1 MVEHREVDALVL
13 SYTHLNNYPR
23 QDDALRTLK
32 QIASLVKPIM
42 RARGWKVSQL
52 SEFYPDQHNL
62 LGLNVNHGQKI
73 LLRLRYPGDKTQFL
87 PIEQVTD
94 TMLHELCHIVHGPH
108 DGKFHALWDQLRDE
122 HEGLLM
128 KGYTGEGFL
137 SKGRK
142 LGGGGRVPMQEA
154 RRLARAAAEQRS
166 QQAIRERGSG
176 QRLGGA
182 PIQRGQDIR
191 KVITD
196 AVERRNR
203 ADRGCGS
210 TSYSDKEI
218 QTLSETA
225 TKNGFRT
232 QAEEDAANEA
242 AIAQAMWELV
252 QEDEKKK
259 HGDNYVPPSAQSPSG
274 NGGGAFYPTSGGR
287 PSTTSTPPPVPI
299 WSRPP
304 GPGDAKP
311 SESVKTTSG
320 TPTVASGWTCGTC
333 TLHNPP
339 SFLSCDACGADRPTP
354 TAGPTAPPPIEEW
367 TCGTCT
373 LLNPLTRRACDAC
386 GTVRPASVNPRQT
399 EERSSKRPR
408 TTPVAATATGRPGRP
423 LGSAD
428 LGHSRMV
435 SFRNSSSGAS
445 SRPPVAPSGP
455 AFWECSRCGNVVER
469 QWWSCGKCGNVK
481 ESSA

>member
-1 MVEHREVDALVL
+1 M
-13 SYTHLNNYPR
+13 N
-23 QDDALRTLK
+23 
-32 QIASLVKPIM
+32 
-42 RARGWKVSQL
+42 RGQR
-52 SEFYPDQHNL
+52 
-62 LGLNVNHGQKI
+62 I
-73 LLRLRYPGDKTQFL
+73 LLRLRHPGDRTQFL

-122 HEGLLM
+122 HEGLIM

-137 SKGRK
+137 GKGQV

-196 AVERRNR
+196 AVERRNTV
-203 ADRGCGS
+203 DRGCGS
-210 TSYSDKEI
+210 TNFTDKEI
-218 QTLSETA
+218 QFISETA

-232 QAEEDAANEA
+232 KAEEDAANEA
-242 AIAQAMWELV
+242 AIAQALWELV

-259 HGDNYVPPSAQSPSG
+259 HGDNYIAPSPYTPSG
-274 NGGGAFYPTSGGR
+274 NGGGAFYPPSSGG
-287 PSTTSTPPPVPI
+287 PSTSTPPQVPV

-311 SESVKTTSG
+311 SESIKVTHGSA
-320 TPTVASGWTCGTC
+320 PAASGWTCGTC
-333 TLHNPP
+333 TLHNTP
-339 SFLSCDACGADRPTP
+339 SCLSCDACGAERPSSKDGPNAP
-354 TAGPTAPPPIEEW
+354 TATEEW
-367 TCGTCT
+367 ACGTCT
-373 LLNPLTRRACDAC
+373 LLNPFTHPACDAC
-386 GTVRPASVNPRQT
+386 GTARPAGVNGRQPGD
-399 EERSSKRPR
+399 RSSKRPR
-408 TTPVAATATGRPGRP
+408 TTPVTAKAASRSSRP
-423 LGSAD
+423 LISAD
-428 LGHSRMV
+428 LNHSRMV

-445 SRPPVAPSGP
+445 SKPSAAPSGP

-469 QWWSCGKCGNVK
+469 QWWSCGNCGNVK

>member
-1 MVEHREVDALVL
+1 V
-13 SYTHLNNYPR
+13 N
-23 QDDALRTLK
+23 
-32 QIASLVKPIM
+32 
-42 RARGWKVSQL
+42 RGQR
-52 SEFYPDQHNL
+52 
-62 LGLNVNHGQKI
+62 I
-73 LLRLRYPGDKTQFL
+73 LLRLRHAGDRTQFL

-137 SKGRK
+137 GKGHK

-166 QQAIRERGSG
+166 QQATRERGSG

-196 AVERRNR
+196 AVERRN
-203 ADRGCGS
+203 AVDRGCGS
-210 TSYSDKEI
+210 TNFTDKEI
-218 QTLSETA
+218 QTISETA

-242 AIAQAMWELV
+242 AIAQALWELV

-259 HGDNYVPPSAQSPSG
+259 HGDNYIPPSAHTPSG
-274 NGGGAFYPTSGGR
+274 NGGGAFCPSTSGG
-287 PSTTSTPPPVPI
+287 PSTSTPPPVPV

-304 GPGDAKP
+304 APGDAMS
-311 SESVKTTSG
+311 SESVEVTPHTTPAG
-320 TPTVASGWTCGTC
+320 SGWTCSTC
-333 TLHNPP
+333 TLHNTP
-339 SFLSCDACGADRPTP
+339 SYLKCDACGADKPTP
-354 TAGPTAPPPIEEW
+354 TGGSDAALPTEQWA
-367 TCGTCT
+367 CGACT
-373 LLNPLTRRACDAC
+373 LLNPLTHPACDAC
-386 GTVRPASVNPRQT
+386 GTARPTGVNGGQT
-399 EERSSKRPR
+399 GARSSKRPR
-408 TTPVAATATGRPGRP
+408 TASATARAASKPARH
-423 LGSAD
+423 LSSAD
-428 LGHSRMV
+428 LSHSRLV

-445 SRPPVAPSGP
+445 SKPPAAPSGP

-469 QWWSCGKCGNVK
+469 QWWSCGNCGNVK

>member
-1 MVEHREVDALVL
+1 
-13 SYTHLNNYPR
+13 
-23 QDDALRTLK
+23 
-32 QIASLVKPIM
+32 
-42 RARGWKVSQL
+42 
-52 SEFYPDQHNL
+52 
-62 LGLNVNHGQKI
+62 
-73 LLRLRYPGDKTQFL
+73 
-87 PIEQVTD
+87 
-94 TMLHELCHIVHGPH
+94 
-108 DGKFHALWDQLRDE
+108 
-122 HEGLLM
+122 M

-137 SKGRK
+137 SKGHK

-166 QQAIRERGSG
+166 QQATRERGSG

-259 HGDNYVPPSAQSPSG
+259 HGANYVPPSAQTPGG
-274 NGGGAFYPTSGGR
+274 NGGGAFYPSSGGG
-287 PSTTSTPPPVPI
+287 PSTSTPPPVPV

-304 GPGDAKP
+304 DLGDVKP
-311 SESVKTTSG
+311 SESVESTSG
-320 TPTVASGWTCGTC
+320 TRPAASGWTCGTC

-339 SFLSCDACGADRPTP
+339 SFRSCDACGAGRPTP
-354 TAGPTAPPPIEEW
+354 TVGPTDPLPTKEW
-367 TCGTCT
+367 ACGTCT
-373 LLNPLTRRACDAC
+373 LLNPPTRSACEVCGTRR
-386 GTVRPASVNPRQT
+386 PAGVAPRLT
-399 EERSSKRPR
+399 DERSSKRPR
-408 TTPVAATATGRPGRP
+408 TTPVAARAAGRSDRP
-423 LGSAD
+423 LSSAD
-428 LGHSRMV
+428 LSHSRMV

-445 SRPPVAPSGP
+445 SRPPAAPSGP
-455 AFWECSRCGNVVER
+455 AVWECSRCGNVVER

>member
-1 MVEHREVDALVL
+1 M
-13 SYTHLNNYPR
+13 N
-23 QDDALRTLK
+23 
-32 QIASLVKPIM
+32 
-42 RARGWKVSQL
+42 RGQR
-52 SEFYPDQHNL
+52 
-62 LGLNVNHGQKI
+62 I
-73 LLRLRYPGDKTQFL
+73 LLRLRYPGDRTQFL
-87 PIEQVTD
+87 PMEQVTD

-137 SKGRK
+137 SKGHK

-166 QQAIRERGSG
+166 QQATRERGSG

-191 KVITD
+191 KVITG
-196 AVERRNR
+196 AVERRNTV
-203 ADRGCGS
+203 DRGCGS
-210 TSYSDKEI
+210 TNFTDKEI

-232 QAEEDAANEA
+232 QAEEDAANET
-242 AIAQAMWELV
+242 AIAQALWELV

-259 HGDNYVPPSAQSPSG
+259 HGDNYIPPSAHTPSG
-274 NGGGAFYPTSGGR
+274 NGGGAFYPASSSG
-287 PSTTSTPPPVPI
+287 PSTSTPPPVPV

-304 GPGDAKP
+304 DSGAANP
-311 SESVKTTSG
+311 SEPAKVTPGTTH
-320 TPTVASGWTCGTC
+320 TTSGWTCGTC

-339 SFLSCDACGADRPTP
+339 SCLSCDACGADRPTP
-354 TAGPTAPPPIEEW
+354 TGGPDAPLPTEEW
-367 TCGTCT
+367 ACGTCT
-373 LLNPLTRRACDAC
+373 LLNPLTHPACDAC
-386 GTVRPASVNPRQT
+386 GTARPAGVHRRQT
-399 EERSSKRPR
+399 DQRSSKRPR
-408 TTPVAATATGRPGRP
+408 TTPATARAVGRPGRP
-423 LGSAD
+423 LSSSD
-428 LGHSRMV
+428 LSHSRMV

-445 SRPPVAPSGP
+445 SKPPAASSGP
-455 AFWECSRCGNVVER
+455 AFWECSRCGTVVER
-469 QWWSCGKCGNVK
+469 QWWSCGNCGNVK

>member
-1 MVEHREVDALVL
+1 
-13 SYTHLNNYPR
+13 
-23 QDDALRTLK
+23 
-32 QIASLVKPIM
+32 
-42 RARGWKVSQL
+42 
-52 SEFYPDQHNL
+52 
-62 LGLNVNHGQKI
+62 
-73 LLRLRYPGDKTQFL
+73 
-87 PIEQVTD
+87 
-94 TMLHELCHIVHGPH
+94 
-108 DGKFHALWDQLRDE
+108 
-122 HEGLLM
+122 M